1 MLIPLQVRRCTT
13 ASEHEQNSLK
23 ISHDQEPFS
32 TTRSLMEMRLL
43 ASSCGRLHFQMPRTM
58 DIFLKG
64 FIFRAGFDC
73 TFYVLYVWRGR
84 E

>member
-1 MLIPLQVRRCTT
+1 
-13 ASEHEQNSLK
+13 
-23 ISHDQEPFS
+23 
-32 TTRSLMEMRLL
+32 MEMRLL
-43 ASSCGRLHFQMPRTM
+43 ASSCGRLHFQMPRPM